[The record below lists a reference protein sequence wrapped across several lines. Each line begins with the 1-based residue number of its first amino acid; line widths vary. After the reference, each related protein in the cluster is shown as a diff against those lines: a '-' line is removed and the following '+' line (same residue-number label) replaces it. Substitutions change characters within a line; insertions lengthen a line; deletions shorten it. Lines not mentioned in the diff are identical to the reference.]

1 MIYTI
6 TLNPAVDTVLKV
18 SKVLT
23 RGENNRVQER
33 TLDVGGKGTHVSCG
47 LSLMGQENICTGVI
61 GSNGKEILT
70 DLLREY
76 GVEASFLEVENESV
90 RDTFVVTDESGEGSY
105 MITEYGFE
113 ISKELVDL
121 LVTQKLRNLTS
132 EDTVVLAGNPSLQT
146 SVDVFNYL
154 LDYLEERK
162 VRLVADVS
170 GVYLQEVLKRE
181 IFLIKPNQFEFGEI
195 VGLELN
201 SLEDCIE
208 AYQKN
213 KRLLSNIKNIS
224 VSMGGSGSIF
234 LTKDDVYLFTPPKIN
249 VVNDTG
255 AGDAYVSGLVYG
267 LANNKSISET
277 GAIAT
282 AIGAAKAEEKLST
295 GFDIQRVEELK
306 AQVVF
311 EKIGE

>member
-47 LSLMGQENICTGVI
+47 LSLMGQENICTGII
-61 GSNGKEILT
+61 GSNGKETLIG
-70 DLLREY
+70 LLKDY

-113 ISKELVDL
+113 ISRELIDL
-121 LVTQKLRNLTS
+121 LVSKKLRDLTT
-132 EDTVVLAGNPSLQT
+132 EDTVVLSGNPSLQT
-146 SVDVFNYL
+146 STEVFNYL
-154 LDYLEERK
+154 LDFLEERG

-195 VGLELN
+195 VGSELN

-213 KRLLSNIKNIS
+213 KDLLSNIKNIS
-224 VSMGGSGSIF
+224 VSMGGSGSVF
-234 LTKDDVYLFTPPKIN
+234 LTKEEVYLFTPPKIN
-249 VVNDTG
+249 VINDTG
-255 AGDAYVSGLVYG
+255 SGDAYVSGLVYG
-267 LANNKSISET
+267 LYNQYAIPKV
-277 GAIAT
+277 GKIAT
-282 AIGAAKAEEKLST
+282 AIGAAKAEEELST
-295 GFDIQRVEELK
+295 GFDIRRVEELEH
-306 AQVVF
+306 QVIC
-311 EKIGE
+311 KRIGE